1 MACACPHALANGYI
15 LGGNIHQN
23 YVDNGGHMRTAT
35 NEPKAWLFSIKPNNP
50 NKVEIAP
57 KYNGISGGWRAYV
70 KESGTQRI
78 PNACTNDWSNGEMID
93 NVDVR
98 TRS

>member
-1 MACACPHALANGYI
+1 
-15 LGGNIHQN
+15 
-23 YVDNGGHMRTAT
+23 VDNGGYMRTAT

-78 PNACTNDWSNGEMID
+78 PNACINDWSNGEFDQRRDSSRLQAMID
-93 NVDVR
+93 NVDRR
-98 TRS
+98 TYAFLVS